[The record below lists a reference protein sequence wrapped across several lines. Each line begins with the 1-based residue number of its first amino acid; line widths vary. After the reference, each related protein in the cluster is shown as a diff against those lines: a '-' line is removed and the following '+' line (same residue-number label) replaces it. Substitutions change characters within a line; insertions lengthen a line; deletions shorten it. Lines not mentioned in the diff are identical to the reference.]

1 MEIIY
6 SKPFRKALAKLAPR
20 DFVAVEESV
29 SLFQEN
35 RWNPILRDHALKG
48 KMKGL
53 RAFSAGF
60 DLRIIYRDEGGF
72 ITITLLDVG
81 THNQI
86 Y

>member
-1 MEIIY
+1 MEIY
-6 SKPFRKALAKLAPR
+6 SHKSFLKAYAKLPSYKKS
-20 DFVAVEESV
+20 AVDEALMVFSESPAD
-29 SLFQEN
+29 SM
-35 RWNPILRDHALKG
+35 LRDHALKG

-81 THNQI
+81 THNQV

>member
-1 MEIIY
+1 MEVIY
-6 SKPFRKALAKLAPR
+6 SKAFRKALAKLVPR
-20 DFVAVEESV
+20 DFMAVENAV
-29 SLFQEN
+29 TLFQGD
-35 RWNPILRDHALKG
+35 RWHPALRDHALKG
-48 KMKGL
+48 KMKNL

-81 THNQI
+81 THNQV

>member
-1 MEIIY
+1 MEII
-6 SKPFRKALAKLAPR
+6 SHRAFVKAYAKLPAEKKT
-20 DFVAVEESV
+20 AVDEALLRFAESRV
-29 SLFQEN
+29 DPVLH
-35 RWNPILRDHALKG
+35 DHALKG
-48 KMKGL
+48 RMKGL

-81 THNQI
+81 THNQV